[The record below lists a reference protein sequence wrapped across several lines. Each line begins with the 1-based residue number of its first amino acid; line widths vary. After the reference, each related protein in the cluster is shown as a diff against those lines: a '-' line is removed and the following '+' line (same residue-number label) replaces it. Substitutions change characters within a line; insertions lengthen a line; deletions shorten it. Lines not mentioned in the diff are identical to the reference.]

1 MNKITTTI
9 TIAMIAIFLS
19 SGIASAE
26 DIKEKDLDNSTVSKA
41 SKTSEVEK
49 EIGIVENKTSSWL
62 YSENHNRKGLIRAG
76 LIGPGFYAGN
86 KNIGAMMNIGAE
98 GEYFFF
104 DRLSAALRISV
115 ATDFSSN
122 ADPNTILSFLPMAR
136 YVFDLSGHPRWSLY
150 VQAGVGLAL
159 IEAKHAAADI
169 AIPGGGFWWRWTDK
183 LSVGADASMHIL
195 ARSETA
201 VSFEISPTF
210 RYNF

>member
-1 MNKITTTI
+1 MNKLITMI
-9 TIAMIAIFLS
+9 TVTMIGIFLFT
-19 SGIASAE
+19 GIASAE

-41 SKTSEVEK
+41 SKTSAVEK
-49 EIGIVENKTSSWL
+49 EIGAIENETSSWL
-62 YSENHNRKGLIRAG
+62 SSENHNRKGLIRAG
-76 LIGPGFYAGN
+76 LVGPGFYAGN

-104 DRLSAALRISV
+104 DRLSAVLRISV

-122 ADPNTILSFLPMAR
+122 TDPNAILSFLPMAR
-136 YVFDLSGHPRWSLY
+136 YVFDLSGHPRWSFY

-159 IEAKHAAADI
+159 IDAKNAAADI

-183 LSVGADASMHIL
+183 LSVGADTSLHIL

-201 VSFEISPTF
+201 ISFEISPTL